1 MAISDKRQ
9 RVMPTAKDRRN
20 AQPLDYPEAVRF
32 SRPGNPSL
40 KGEVGSKFLDK
51 LRMYD
56 IANDTLRNIC
66 CVHMTVI

>member
-1 MAISDKRQ
+1 MAMSDKRQ

-40 KGEVGSKFLDK
+40 KGEVGLDK

-56 IANDTLRNIC
+56 IANYTLQNIC